1 MAVVL
6 EKLMLMNPSPQLG
19 STALFL
25 AGGLAY
31 TVDDAIASAA
41 FRGALDAAIAET
53 LALAAAEERA
63 EEQDV
68 EVGSDVLQASSE
80 SFRHEHDL
88 ISAGETEEWLE
99 CRGMTADDFGGWL
112 YQRLCRELNGLG
124 DTSNKEL
131 AIPARFPDLL
141 RVHLWLSGQMNELV
155 EQFSRRVAAD
165 LEIAKRGETVS
176 SEPVMGNFL
185 QRHRLD
191 KRALSGWLAALGRDH
206 SWLAEAVRIEAA
218 FDRLAS
224 MALTE
229 EARAHQ
235 LASMQLSLARIE
247 VETLDLDSEAA
258 AREAF
263 LCVRDDGATLSEMAL
278 ETGYRAERAQ
288 IWLDLL
294 DDPVSQR
301 LLSAAEGE
309 VVGPIERA
317 GRFKVYQVLRKL
329 KPAVTDPAVAHR
341 VDQRIVDEFFST
353 LCARHIRPQDIARI
367 QK

>member
-1 MAVVL
+1 
-6 EKLMLMNPSPQLG
+6 MLMNPSPQLG

-25 AGGLAY
+25 AGGVAY

-41 FRGALDAAIAET
+41 FRGELDAAIAET

-63 EEQDV
+63 AEQDL
-68 EVGSDVLQASSE
+68 EVGSDALQASSE

-99 CRGMTADDFGGWL
+99 SRGMTADDFSEWL
-112 YQRLCRELNGLG
+112 YQRLCVNLSGFA
-124 DTSNKEL
+124 DTSTKEF
-131 AIPARFPDLL
+131 AVPDRFPDLL
-141 RVHLWLSGQMNELV
+141 RVHLWLSGQMNELG
-155 EQFSRRVAAD
+155 EQLSRRIAAD
-165 LEIAKRGETVS
+165 LEITKRGETVS
-176 SEPVMGNFL
+176 SEPVMEKFL
-185 QRHRLD
+185 LRHRLD
-191 KRALSGWLAALGRDH
+191 ERTLSGWLAALGRDR
-206 SWLAEAVRIEAA
+206 SWLSDAVRIEAA
-218 FDRLAS
+218 FDRLIS
-224 MALTE
+224 MVLSE
-229 EARAHQ
+229 EARADQ

-294 DDPVSQR
+294 DDSLGQR

-309 VVGPIERA
+309 VIGPIECD

-329 KPAVTDPAVAHR
+329 KPAVTDPAVAR
-341 VDQRIVDEFFST
+341 RLDELIVDEFFST
-353 LCARHIRPQDIARI
+353 LCARHIRAQDLARTG
-367 QK
+367 K